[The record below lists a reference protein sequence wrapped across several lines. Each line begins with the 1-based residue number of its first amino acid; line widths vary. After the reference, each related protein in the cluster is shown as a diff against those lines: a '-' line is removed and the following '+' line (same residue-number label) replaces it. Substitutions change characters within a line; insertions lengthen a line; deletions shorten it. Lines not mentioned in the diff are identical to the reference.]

1 MIYRL
6 VVLVACVT
14 ILGGGDRPPQ
24 VIDNTALANE
34 ADGTNWSAFGRTFSE
49 SHYSPLTQVN
59 TETIKRL
66 GLAWTLDLDVT
77 NSISAPLAI
86 NGVIYLGAGHHVINA
101 VDAKSGK
108 LLWRYDAKAPEAAG
122 AKMRVAWG
130 IRGIA
135 FWGNQVYAGTTD
147 GRLIALNAADGTL
160 AWSVQTVDPA
170 NGAVITGAPPPFN
183 GKIVIGFAGE
193 DFAPLRGYVTA
204 YDAASGKQVWRFF
217 LVPGQPGT
225 KDGAAS
231 DDVMDLA
238 ARTWSGEW

>member
-14 ILGGGDRPPQ
+14 ILGAGDCPPQ

-86 NGVIYLGAGHHVINA
+86 NGVIYLGAGHGVIHA

-135 FWGNQVYAGTTD
+135 F
-147 GRLIALNAADGTL
+147 
-160 AWSVQTVDPA
+160 
-170 NGAVITGAPPPFN
+170 GATEPMRERPMVA
-183 GKIVIGFAGE
+183 
-193 DFAPLRGYVTA
+193 
-204 YDAASGKQVWRFF
+204 
-217 LVPGQPGT
+217 
-225 KDGAAS
+225 
-231 DDVMDLA
+231 
-238 ARTWSGEW
+238 